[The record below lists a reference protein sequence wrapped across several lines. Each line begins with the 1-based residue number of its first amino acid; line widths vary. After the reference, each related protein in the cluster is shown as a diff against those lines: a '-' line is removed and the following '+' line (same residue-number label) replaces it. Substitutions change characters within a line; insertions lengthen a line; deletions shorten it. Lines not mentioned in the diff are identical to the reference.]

1 MTAADPVHIAKN
13 VRDKYRSYLEALFH
27 FRDPR
32 LRESF
37 RAALESPDLDLMRGP
52 FLEATPAFV
61 RGETAAQLADSLLA
75 SGGVQPEP
83 GFIDA
88 LVRAPLYRHQSEA
101 INKAFG
107 KEKNVVV
114 ATGTASGKTEAFLYP
129 ILFHLHRE
137 FLHGTLGKPGV
148 RALILYPMNA
158 LANDQLRRL
167 GEIHRQLKK
176 AGARFDFSFGQYTG
190 ETPEHENDRWR
201 NAKDK
206 WEERQPGE
214 IVFRNAMRETPPN
227 ILLTNYSMLEYLLIR
242 PNDNPI
248 FAGDRWTFLVLDEAH
263 QYRGA
268 QGIEMALLLRR
279 LKSRIRK
286 GGRGGAPFRCIA
298 TSATIASSESQK
310 QDVAQFAG
318 DLFGEEFNKNDVIFG
333 EREPISD
340 EAGFELSPKDYRTLR
355 SATEKDDAAAVCSIA
370 AAHGAAAPESESGAR
385 HMADIILA
393 GDRRATQLR
402 QLLDESPQLIGKAA
416 AKIFPESK
424 EHGENDLQNLVEILS
439 VAKKPGGG
447 GPMLSARYHVFLRAL
462 EGAFISF
469 AGKDGSISLNRAAA
483 GGGKPFE
490 IALCRECGQHYLVGM
505 KKAGHL
511 TEAVRDPDV
520 DTAVE
525 FYMPVS
531 DEEAEEPLMRL
542 CGECGLISDDEPD
555 CGHNSS
561 ILVRHDAAWTH
572 EERRDQLKKCIVC
585 EYSGGDP
592 VREVVHGA
600 DGPNT
605 VIATAMHRNLPDNKR
620 KILAFADGR
629 QEAAFFACYLEDTHR
644 EIRDRC
650 MIFRALKKGSQSDG
664 VSMSTL
670 AHLLHGVCEE
680 NGVFGENMQPDI
692 IQRKVW
698 EIIYR
703 ELLTDKK
710 RLSLEGVGLMR
721 WGMWWPKNL
730 TPPPIL
736 SEPPWSLDDAAARN
750 LIFAVLDT
758 LRADNAV
765 KVLADDPAATP
776 KWTDLL
782 KFETKP
788 ISICVG
794 SPRKQQRVKGW
805 SGEQGWRVKLLARML
820 VAKGVPENK
829 ATDIAQQTL
838 GEILNAVMQADEAR
852 PDDDKIL
859 TLGNGGV
866 FQLNISRWWRAFM
879 PEKIFECDTC
889 GHLQPVNLGVCLRQS
904 RYVCPLGKIVPRA
917 IDDLPKN
924 DHYRSL
930 YRDPG
935 FPSRLCAEEH
945 TAQIAR
951 KVAWDRQRRFTK
963 DNGGIDVL
971 SSSTTF
977 EVGVD
982 LGNLDTVFLR
992 NVPPEAFNYAQRAG
1006 RAGRREGQPGL
1017 VVTYCRRNPHD
1028 IYHFADPLGRVIKG
1042 EIAPPQIKV
1051 RNEKI
1056 IGRHMMAAALSAF
1069 FRHTES
1075 EVRFKKVRDLFIDM
1089 ESPKAV
1095 QDLENYLKTHRSD
1108 VEEDLKAIVP
1118 SGMWGKVGLVNDEWI
1133 GKIVGETGRFAL
1145 AEAETSHDYQE
1156 ARRIERERSADGEY
1170 KDAERA
1176 KKRAETIADENA
1188 ISFLSRK
1195 AVIPKYGF
1203 PVDVVELDTGR
1214 IDQSQNIQLQR
1225 DLSLAVAE
1233 YAPGVKVVANKREWE
1248 SAGIKKV
1255 AEKEWRRVSY
1265 RHCKSHNFFKL
1276 AAEGGIPDQ
1285 CPECECKGGIEG
1297 TFLVPEFGFVTKFGA
1312 GEPSRPKI
1320 RPPRMFTTRPYFA
1333 GFHGD
1338 LRRIDASRVE
1348 LNEASPGKLVVLCQ
1362 GRKGRG
1368 FYICQRCGAG
1378 FNSPQAQHSSPSGRE
1393 CRGRLDLITALGSDF
1408 VTDVVRIYFPSLGG
1422 AEGDEFAYSLAFAL
1436 VGGLAKILGAPPRD
1450 LSATVDYGGQR
1461 EIPPVIIYDN
1471 VPGGAGLV
1479 ARLSDEKIL
1488 RAGLKAALDR
1498 VDGGCG
1504 CGEDESC
1511 YGCLRDYR
1519 NQFAHTYLRRGR
1531 VRDYL
1536 QALLEQEK

>member
-1 MTAADPVHIAKN
+1 MTAADPVHIAKS

-206 WEERQPGE
+206 WEQRQPGE

-242 PNDNPI
+242 PNDNPL

-286 GGRGGAPFRCIA
+286 GGRGDAPFRCIA

-318 DLFGEEFNKNDVIFG
+318 DLFGEEFNKNNVIFG
-333 EREPISD
+333 EREPITD

-355 SATEKDDAAAVCSIA
+355 SATEKDDVAAVCSIA
-370 AAHGAAAPESESGAR
+370 AAHGAAAENQSGAR
-385 HMADIILA
+385 HMANIILA

-402 QLLDESPQLIGKAA
+402 RLLDESPQLIGKAA

-439 VAKKPGGG
+439 AAKKPGGG

-650 MIFRALKKGSQSDG
+650 MIFRALKKGNQSNG

-736 SEPPWSLDDAAARN
+736 SKPPWSLDDAAARD
-750 LIFAVLDT
+750 LVSAVLDT

-765 KVLADDPAATP
+765 KVLADNPAATP
-776 KWTDLL
+776 KWPDVS
-782 KFETKP
+782 KFGTKP

-794 SPRKQQRVKGW
+794 QPRRQQGVKGW

-820 VAKGVPENK
+820 VAKGAPENK
-829 ATDIAQQTL
+829 AVDIAKQTL
-838 GEILNAVMQADEAR
+838 GEILDTVMQADESR
-852 PDDDKIL
+852 PDSEKIL
-859 TLGNGGV
+859 PLGNGGV
-866 FQLNISRWWRAFM
+866 FQLNISQWWRAFM
-879 PEKIFECDTC
+879 PEEIFECGTC

-904 RYVCPLGKIVPRA
+904 RYVCPLGKIVPRT

-935 FPSRLCAEEH
+935 FPSHLCAEEH

-963 DNGGIDVL
+963 NDGGIDVL

-982 LGNLDTVFLR
+982 LGDLDTVFLR
-992 NVPPEAFNYAQRAG
+992 NVPPEAFNYTQRAG

-1017 VVTYCRRNPHD
+1017 VVTYCRRSPHD

-1042 EIAPPQIKV
+1042 EIAPPQISV

-1056 IGRHMMAAALSAF
+1056 IGRHMTAAALSAF

-1075 EVRFKKVRDLFIDM
+1075 ECRFKHVKDLFTNM
-1089 ESPKAV
+1089 ESPEASE
-1095 QDLENYLKTHRSD
+1095 DLKNYLKKHRSD

-1133 GKIVGETGRFAL
+1133 GKIVGNTGRFAL
-1145 AEAETSHDYQE
+1145 AEAESSHDYQE
-1156 ARRIERERSADGEY
+1156 ARRIERESSSEGRY
-1170 KDAERA
+1170 KDADRA
-1176 KKRAETIADENA
+1176 KKRAETIAGENA

-1214 IDQSQNIQLQR
+1214 IDQSQHIQLQR

-1285 CPECECKGGIEG
+1285 CPECKGGMVG

-1378 FNSPQAQHSSPSGRE
+1378 FNSPQARHSSPTSPSGRE
-1393 CRGRLDLITALGSDF
+1393 CQGRLDLITALGSDF
-1408 VTDVVRIYFPSLGG
+1408 VTDVIRIYFPSLGG